1 MSSLKQCGIRQ
12 SLGLPVSICQIQE
25 GSMSI
30 TEVGS
35 ATLKNVLESALDDN
49 QAAGVLLGKLEMTL
63 FELRREC
70 GQGELKVLF
79 FISHP
84 VKLVYHEHAV
94 HRTGTLPI
102 TVPHRAHPSLLTRT
116 TRHTSQRLG
125 LPCLPILGR
134 DRFCSSLGNV
144 DPQLRLLAGLVVVGS
159 TAYTC

>member
-1 MSSLKQCGIRQ
+1 MST
-12 SLGLPVSICQIQE
+12 
-25 GSMSI
+25 

-102 TVPHRAHPSLLTRT
+102 TLPHHAHPSLLTRT
-116 TRHTSQRLG
+116 TRHTSQRLD

-134 DRFCSSLGNV
+134 DRFCSSLGT
-144 DPQLRLLAGLVVVGS
+144 S
-159 TAYTC
+159 TPNCVFLPALSL